1 MKYDIVV
8 IGGGTAGY
16 VAGSILARKG
26 KKVIVIEKE
35 KFGGVCVNF
44 GCVPSIFLFDVTFL
58 LNRFKEIVYY
68 LGLDGEI
75 EYKDFFLVREM
86 KL

>member
-26 KKVIVIEKE
+26 KKVILIEKE

-44 GCVPSIFLFDVTFL
+44 GCVPSIFFL
-58 LNRFKEIVYY
+58 T
-68 LGLDGEI
+68 
-75 EYKDFFLVREM
+75 
-86 KL
+86 